1 MNNLEDK
8 IRELISQYLLQKEET
23 ESINEKVILEIKI
36 DTLKKLLED

>member
-8 IRELISQYLLQKEET
+8 IRELLSQYLLQKEET